1 MKFRHN
7 YQKLLLIGV
16 ICTLSTSAFAQA
28 ITASIIRK
36 PIKETGY
43 SGNGAASDYIH
54 LYQRYLSGARGSRCA
69 MYPSCSEYGLMAFE
83 KRPFIEAMTMT
94 ADRMIRCGHDFD
106 CYDLTV
112 QDGQV
117 RMLDLP
123 PYLPVPKH
131 YVYTPT
137 EYYAYTDWKEKQDTA
152 LLFINKL
159 INMHR
164 YREALFEI
172 ERMQYVRSSVP
183 VQLFVNKLICYK
195 GLGWEEEAIY
205 DYEMHFPLFAKQ
217 APDVAFEMT
226 DLLFQ
231 MGNYMMAQL
240 LLGEVTVDDNL
251 VNARKSAWKGILFA
265 CEENWNA
272 ANHAFDLLAQYVP
285 DVSRDKK
292 NMDLIQEAMN
302 FRRKKPWLSASLSV
316 VPGLGYLYTG
326 RPKSALTS
334 LVMNALLGYGV
345 YTCIK
350 KENYGVAALLGGVNL
365 SFYIGNISGAK
376 RSAQRYNQQKLESIQ
391 SALYKNNQFIY

>member
-1 MKFRHN
+1 MHILKRA
-7 YQKLLLIGV
+7 LLLIF
-16 ICTLSTSAFAQA
+16 IQLSFVVANAQEDSALA
-28 ITASIIRK
+28 
-36 PIKETGY
+36 
-43 SGNGAASDYIH
+43 DYVR
-54 LYQRYLSGARGSRCA
+54 LYQKYLHRDPGDGGCA
-69 MYPSCSEYGLMAFE
+69 MYPSCSRYGLMVFE
-83 KRPFIEAMTMT
+83 DCYFPRAMMYM

-172 ERMQYVRSSVP
+172 ERMQYVRFSVP

-240 LLGEVTVDDNL
+240 LLGEVIVDDNL

-265 CEENWNA
+265 CEGNWNA

-292 NMDLIQEAMN
+292 NIDLIQEAMN

-350 KENYGVAALLGGVNL
+350 KENYGVAALLGVFNL